1 MEHLTHEISTMRI
14 ENWIALGAAAISLCT
29 LFLSAW
35 QARQATKER
44 KSAEEAAERAI
55 NAAEDSASS
64 QKRIADAIEKMN
76 SKYSPNW
83 HIKHHGGSTY
93 LLINNSNE
101 AAFHV
106 TVETDSPVKVGDK
119 YKEAELQ
126 PQSSLQFWHVEAWDA
141 ECEGKVKVTWRR
153 PSETV
158 YRTWN
163 GHVPPK

>member
-1 MEHLTHEISTMRI
+1 MTT
-14 ENWIALGAAAISLCT
+14 ENWIAIGAATISL
-29 LFLSAW
+29 LAFLLSAW
-35 QARQATKER
+35 QASQATKER

-64 QKRIADAIEKMN
+64 QKRIADAIEEMN

-83 HIKHHGGSTY
+83 NIKRNGGSTY
-93 LLINNSNE
+93 LLINNSDE
-101 AAFHV
+101 AAFDV
-106 TVETDSPVKVGDK
+106 TVETDSPVKAGDK

-141 ECEGKVKVTWRR
+141 ECEGKVTVTWRR
-153 PSETV
+153 PSETS

-163 GHVPPK
+163 GHVPSK